1 MASKK
6 SSKAVAAMKEDAN
19 SSDFVSQG
27 NVNAILAAIGS
38 QGDELKKLIEDKMT
52 ALSGRLDALDAT
64 LVNLQS
70 EQAGVKQKIV
80 EIEGALNGTD
90 SRLGEVEKVCDDLRA
105 ENKSLWA
112 KLNDLEGR
120 SHRLN
125 LKFVGI
131 MEGEERGRPSVFISD
146 LITELFGRDNF
157 PKPVKIDRAH
167 RALLPK
173 PSEGQ
178 RPRTIIARIHN
189 DRDKDL
195 ILRLSR
201 EKFPLEYKGKRIYI
215 FPDYIP
221 EVAARRRAFSSVT
234 KVLREA
240 GLKWSL
246 RFPAKLMLH
255 HNGREFSFE
264 SPEEAKKFVGNLS
277 NDSA

>member
-6 SSKAVAAMKEDAN
+6 SSKTAAAMKEDAN
-19 SSDFVSQG
+19 SSDSVSQG

-52 ALSGRLDALDAT
+52 ALSGRLDVLDAT

-70 EQAGVKQKIV
+70 EQTGVKQKIV

-90 SRLGEVEKVCDDLRA
+90 SRLGEVGKVCDDLRA

-120 SHRLN
+120 SRRLN

-131 MEGEERGRPSVFISD
+131 MEGEERERRSVFISD

-167 RALLPK
+167 WALLPK
-173 PSEGQ
+173 PPEGQ

-215 FPDYIP
+215 FPDYTP
-221 EVAARRRAFSSVT
+221 EVAALRRAFSSVM
-234 KVLREA
+234 KVLRVA
-240 GLKWSL
+240 GLK
-246 RFPAKLMLH
+246 
-255 HNGREFSFE
+255 
-264 SPEEAKKFVGNLS
+264 
-277 NDSA
+277 

>member
-6 SSKAVAAMKEDAN
+6 SSKTVASVKEDTN
-19 SSDFVSQG
+19 PSDSIAQG
-27 NVNAILAAIGS
+27 NVNAILAAIGA
-38 QGDELKKLIEDKMT
+38 QGDDLKKLIEDKMT
-52 ALSGRLDALDAT
+52 DLSVRLDALDAT

-70 EQAGVKQKIV
+70 EQAGVKQKMV
-80 EIEGALNGTD
+80 EIEGR
-90 SRLGEVEKVCDDLRA
+90 SR
-105 ENKSLWA
+105 
-112 KLNDLEGR
+112 
-120 SHRLN
+120 RLN

-131 MEGEERGRPSVFISD
+131 SEGEERGRPSVFISD

-157 PKPVKIDRAH
+157 HKPVKIDRAH

-201 EKFPLEYKGKRIYI
+201 ERFPLEYKGKRIHI
-215 FPDYIP
+215 FPDYTP
-221 EVAARRRAFSSVT
+221 EVTARRRAFSSVT
-234 KVLREA
+234 KALREA

-246 RFPAKLMLH
+246 RFPAKLTLL
-255 HNGREFSFE
+255 HNGRERSFE
-264 SPEEAKKFVGNLS
+264 SPEEAKKFVDNLS